1 MMTTHVKDL
10 FSPLRAGRLSLQH
23 RVVMAPLT
31 RMRASGPEGAPDAL
45 NAEYY
50 GQRASEGGLI
60 ITEATNISL
69 QGKGFPQTPGI
80 YSDSQQ
86 AGWKQVV
93 EAVHQKGGAI
103 YLQLWHTGRIS
114 HQSHHPETP
123 SIAPSAIRPVGE
135 TLDANF
141 TPQPFATP
149 AALELSA
156 IPAVIEEYREAARRA
171 KAAGFDGVELH
182 AANGF
187 LIDQFLQNK
196 TNQRTDEY
204 GGSIANRMRF
214 MREALA
220 ALREVYSAGEIGVR
234 LSPFGK
240 LGDIGDSNPMALF
253 TDVATWLSEQ
263 QIGYLH
269 LVEPRANTG
278 LNEEQDM
285 TQPASIAA
293 LLRPYFDGAIIASG
307 GFTRESANALI
318 AAGNADAVAF
328 GRAFIANPD
337 LPYRLSVNAPLNAYD
352 RSTFYAGDAR
362 GYTDYPTL
370 PRH

>member
-1 MMTTHVKDL
+1 MTTHVKDL

-31 RMRASGPEGAPDAL
+31 RMRVSGPEGAPDAL
-45 NAEYY
+45 NTEYY

-80 YSDSQQ
+80 YSDRQQ

-93 EAVHQKGGAI
+93 EAVHKKGGAI

-123 SIAPSAIRPVGE
+123 SIAPSAIRPAGE
-135 TLDANF
+135 ALDANF
-141 TPQPFATP
+141 TPQPFAIPT
-149 AALELSA
+149 ALELSA

-187 LIDQFLQNK
+187 LIDQFLQDK

-240 LGDIGDSNPMALF
+240 LGDIGDSYPLALF
-253 TDVATWLSEQ
+253 TDIATWLSEQ

-285 TQPASIAA
+285 TQPASVAA
-293 LLRPYFDGAIIASG
+293 LLRPCFDGAIIASG